1 MALKPLAGV
10 RVLDFTAF
18 PPGGYCTILLADL
31 GAEVI
36 RIESPAGKGR
46 PSLVIGQMALS
57 RGKRS
62 ITVDTR
68 NPASTDVLKRLVRSA
83 DVVIENAAPGA
94 MEARGFGYAQAK
106 AENSKIIW
114 CAMTGFGQEGPLAH
128 APGHDLS
135 YMAHSGLLGALTAEQ
150 PFHPGVQVAVPLGA
164 LVAVVGIQSAL
175 IERARSGQGG
185 YIDLSISEAA
195 TFVLN
200 GGINPLSANPIMIPA
215 SPDRRLY
222 ACADG
227 RFLAV
232 ASAEPRTWAALCGAL
247 GTPELKDALQNREN
261 AAAVTETLAGIFRTR
276 PAAEWAER
284 LTAAGA
290 AATVVNHGDR
300 LMDDPQVKARGTVV
314 EAAGVPIPANPVR
327 LAMGGEVTGTA
338 TEAPHQVGQDT
349 DDVLA
354 SAGFSAADIAGL
366 REAGLV

>member
-1 MALKPLAGV
+1 MALKPLSGV

-36 RIESPAGKGR
+36 RIESPAQKGR
-46 PSLVIGQMALS
+46 PSLVIGQVALS

-62 ITVDTR
+62 ITLDTR

-94 MEARGFGYAQAK
+94 METRGFGYSQAK
-106 AENSKIIW
+106 AENPKVIW
-114 CAMTGFGQEGPLAH
+114 CAMTGFGQEGPYAN

-150 PFHPGVQVAVPLGA
+150 PFHPGVQVGVPLGA
-164 LVAVVGIQSAL
+164 LVAVIGVQSAL
-175 IERARSGQGG
+175 IERARSGLGG

-195 TFVLN
+195 TWVLN
-200 GGINPLSANPIMIPA
+200 GGINPLSANPLMIPA

-232 ASAEPRTWAALCGAL
+232 ASAEPRTWAALCEAL
-247 GTPELKDALQNREN
+247 GTPELKDALQNRDK
-261 AAAVTETLAGIFRTR
+261 AAAVTETLAGVFKTR

-284 LTAAGA
+284 LTAGGA
-290 AATVVNHGDR
+290 AATVVNHGDK
-300 LMDDPQVKARGTVV
+300 LIDDPQIKARGTVV
-314 EAAGVPIPANPVR
+314 ESAGVPIPANPVR

-354 SAGFSAADIAGL
+354 SAGFSATEIEGL
-366 REAGLV
+366 RVAGLV